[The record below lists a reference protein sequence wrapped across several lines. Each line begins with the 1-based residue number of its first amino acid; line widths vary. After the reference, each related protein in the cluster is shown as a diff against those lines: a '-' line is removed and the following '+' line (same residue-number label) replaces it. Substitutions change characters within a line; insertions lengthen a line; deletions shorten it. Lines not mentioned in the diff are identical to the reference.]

1 MYLSHII
8 TIFQSLFE
16 FRYKTQKYV
25 MYIWSVISFPIQTI
39 IRWKVKPRLTSKNS
53 IFILKSL
60 FKQSFNDVKISK
72 IYTCYGLCM
81 WKRIKLLTLEKS
93 RHIEINIFAEICK
106 NLQAK
111 IATWPQQ
118 RLVADIIKILHASV
132 NKICISGRWKVQCGE
147 KIQ

>member
-1 MYLSHII
+1 MS
-8 TIFQSLFE
+8 
-16 FRYKTQKYV
+16 
-25 MYIWSVISFPIQTI
+25 
-39 IRWKVKPRLTSKNS
+39 
-53 IFILKSL
+53 
-60 FKQSFNDVKISK
+60 
-72 IYTCYGLCM
+72 
-81 WKRIKLLTLEKS
+81 KRIKLLTLEKS

-132 NKICISGRWKVQCGE
+132 NKICIRWKVQCGE